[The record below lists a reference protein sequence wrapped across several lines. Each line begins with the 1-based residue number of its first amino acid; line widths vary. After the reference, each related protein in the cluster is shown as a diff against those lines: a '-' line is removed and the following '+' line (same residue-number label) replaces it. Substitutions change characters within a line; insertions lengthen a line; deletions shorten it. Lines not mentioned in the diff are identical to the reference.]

1 MSNPTCTIHDVAK
14 EAGVSITTVSHVI
27 NKTRF
32 VSEELANR
40 VNAAIGKLH
49 YQPSSLARGLR
60 TNTSGT
66 IGIVIPDSTNPFF
79 AEVVRGIED
88 YCYKKGYSA
97 FLCNSDGKTEKEY
110 CYLQILREKSVDGIV
125 LVSSGDNQDSQ
136 ELLGKS
142 NIPYV
147 IIDRQVPFLKADTVL
162 IDNYKGGYD
171 AASHLISLGHRSI
184 GCITGPSQVT
194 PSWQRRKGYTQAL
207 QDHGL
212 PMEESLII
220 QGDFKSGS
228 GREGLRRFLEMK
240 SPPTAIFACN
250 DIMAIGAM
258 AAARERGISV
268 PDHISIIGFDDIALA
283 SLVVPQLTT
292 VSQPKKLLGK
302 TGAKL
307 LLRRIK
313 QEQVE
318 KEDIVLQPELII
330 RSSTAEHSDSV
341 KSRTLMPDHS

>member
-1 MSNPTCTIHDVAK
+1 MGNSSSTIHDVAK

-32 VSEELANR
+32 VSDELVTR
-40 VNAAIGKLH
+40 VNSAIRKLH
-49 YQPSSLARGLR
+49 YQPSNLARGLR
-60 TNTSGT
+60 TKSSGA

-88 YCYKKGYSA
+88 HCYKKGYSA
-97 FLCNSDGKTEKEY
+97 FLCNSDSDVEKEY

-125 LVSSGDNQDSQ
+125 LVSSGDNKDSH

-147 IIDRQVPFLKADTVL
+147 IIDREVPFLYADSVL
-162 IDNYKGGYD
+162 IDNYRGGYQ
-171 AASHLISLGHRSI
+171 ATSHLISLGHKSI

-194 PSWQRRKGYTQAL
+194 PSWQRREGYTRAL

-212 PMEESLII
+212 PVEEALII
-220 QGDFKSGS
+220 QGDFRSGS
-228 GREGLRRFLEMK
+228 GGDGLHQFLEMK

-258 AAARERGISV
+258 AAARKLGISV
-268 PDHISIIGFDDIALA
+268 PDQMSIIGFDDIALA
-283 SLVVPQLTT
+283 ALVVPQLTT
-292 VSQPKKLLGK
+292 ISQPKKLLGK
-302 TGAKL
+302 TGAEL
-307 LLRRIK
+307 LLRRVK
-313 QEQVE
+313 KEQAD
-318 KEDIVLQPELII
+318 KEVIVLQPELII
-330 RSSTAEHSDSV
+330 RNSTAEWKKPVDPDS
-341 KSRTLMPDHS
+341 

>member
-1 MSNPTCTIHDVAK
+1 MGNSSSTIHDVAK

-32 VSEELANR
+32 VSDELVGR
-40 VNAAIGKLH
+40 VNSAIRKLH
-49 YQPSSLARGLR
+49 YQPSNLARGLR
-60 TNTSGT
+60 TKSSGA

-88 YCYKKGYSA
+88 HCYEEGYSA
-97 FLCNSDGKTEKEY
+97 FLCNSDGDTEKEY

-125 LVSSGDNQDSQ
+125 LVSSGDNKDSHD
-136 ELLGKS
+136 LLGKS

-147 IIDRQVPFLKADTVL
+147 IIDREVPFLKADSVL

-171 AASHLISLGHRSI
+171 ATSHLINLGHRSI
-184 GCITGPSQVT
+184 GCIAGPSQVT
-194 PSWQRRKGYTQAL
+194 PSWQRRQGYSRAL
-207 QDHGL
+207 RDNGL
-212 PMEESLII
+212 PVEESLIV
-220 QGDFKSGS
+220 QGDFRGDS
-228 GREGLRRFLEMK
+228 GRDGMHRFLEMK

-258 AAARERGISV
+258 AEARRQGIAI
-268 PDHISIIGFDDIALA
+268 PDQISIIGFDDIALA

-292 VSQPKKLLGK
+292 IAQPKKLLGE

-307 LLRRIK
+307 LLRRLR
-313 QEQVE
+313 QEDMD

-330 RSSTAEHSDSV
+330 RNSTARCNE
-341 KSRTLMPDHS
+341 PQ